1 MVFKVKFQHMQ
12 ARREFLLAKL
22 LNLYTFLDR
31 NKFLAL
37 AYFWI
42 FFLKTNGFVGEKRG
56 YLSST
61 TYLLML
67 ISYMQQQYLLP
78 NFQDRT

>member
-1 MVFKVKFQHMQ
+1 
-12 ARREFLLAKL
+12 LP
-22 LNLYTFLDR
+22 
-31 NKFLAL
+31 L

-42 FFLKTNGFVGEKRG
+42 FFLKINGFVGEKYG

-67 ISYMQQQYLLP
+67 VNYL
-78 NFQDRT
+78 Q